1 MSEMRVHSAD
11 VESMIHVLLGQ
22 LLVDQM
28 VTDHCLWECTCA
40 FSRRSSRPGPGDAH
54 SPIIDTSFAENIL
67 LNIPVFLRCLS
78 HTDQLFS
85 NFNVSSA

>member
-28 VTDHCLWECTCA
+28 VTDHCL
-40 FSRRSSRPGPGDAH
+40 
-54 SPIIDTSFAENIL
+54 
-67 LNIPVFLRCLS
+67 
-78 HTDQLFS
+78 
-85 NFNVSSA
+85 